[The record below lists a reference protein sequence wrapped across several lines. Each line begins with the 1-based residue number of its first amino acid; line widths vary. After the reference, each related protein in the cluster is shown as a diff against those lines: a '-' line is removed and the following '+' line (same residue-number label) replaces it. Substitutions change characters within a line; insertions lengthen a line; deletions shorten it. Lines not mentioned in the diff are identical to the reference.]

1 MYHRQVTPHDF
12 PQLET
17 VVKKVIKEKQ
27 PFERLEV
34 KKEDLLKMFEVGEGS
49 LLFPNLWQTLSLD
62 SVFSGHDKADSSI
75 SCGATVVVR

>member
-1 MYHRQVTPHDF
+1 VTPHDF

-34 KKEDLLKMFEVGEGS
+34 KKEDLLKMFAVGS
-49 LLFPNLWQTLSLD
+49 LSALFQKLCENVEYLT
-62 SVFSGHDKADSSI
+62 ARMN
-75 SCGATVVVR
+75 T